1 MSDPTTCKLEIF
13 VPLPVE
19 SVLKRVTAFVHL
31 SVLVLPNGVIDVS
44 EVSGTSSDQDTTS
57 LKARVGKMLSVTEDI
72 GMVVEWLV
80 DRQRSEDQ
88 A

>member
-13 VPLPVE
+13 APLPSE
-19 SVLKRVTAFVHL
+19 SVLKRVRAFVHL
-31 SVLVLPNGVIDVS
+31 SVMVLPNGVIDVS
-44 EVSGTSSDQDTTS
+44 EVSGTSDQDTTS

-80 DRQRSEDQ
+80 VRQRSEDQ